1 MLIKFLHKISQK
13 YASKWLVLLF
23 DITIIVATFFL
34 AYLIRFNFK
43 IDFDFSILLK
53 QIPYVMVAAAI
64 SLIAVG
70 SYKGVVRFT
79 GFKDIMNI
87 VIGANILATILICS
101 TFLSRKVIN
110 ADSIFDLSGSIIYIH
125 LLLNILFLIGAKL
138 FIKSVYNYKHKILIA
153 YPIS

>member
-1 MLIKFLHKISQK
+1 MLIKFLNRISQK

-23 DITIIVATFFL
+23 DITIILATFFL

-43 IDFDFSILLK
+43 IDFDFSILLR
-53 QIPYVMVAAAI
+53 QIPYVAAVAAI

-87 VIGANILATILICS
+87 IIGANILATILICC
-101 TFLSRKVIN
+101 TFVSRKIIHE
-110 ADSIFDLSGSIIYIH
+110 DTIFNLSGSIIYIH
-125 LLLNILFLIGAKL
+125 LLLNILF
-138 FIKSVYNYKHKILIA
+138 
-153 YPIS
+153 